1 MVEVIIKSNIADLR
15 SQFAELSE
23 DAFQGAISKAI
34 NRQLTPSKNL
44 AIKDICKVYNIPED
58 VLRQKTVIQLK
69 YSGKRSLTGQILVNT
84 KPISL
89 NVFDPVET
97 KEGVELEIKRGEK
110 TVIKGAFMGFM
121 PNGGYGVFGRGDYD
135 GGKFD
140 WRHARVV
147 AGGKSVVV
155 KNTRRPEKND
165 LTINNLKSVS
175 AYTSFVRPAVLAAL
189 DNRLNEQ
196 LPRRLALE
204 LTKASRT
211 TD

>member
-1 MVEVIIKSNIADLR
+1 MIDLLIKSDIERLR
-15 SQFAELSE
+15 QEFAQLSTDE
-23 DAFQGAISKAI
+23 FQRAVSKAI

-44 AIKDICKVYNIPED
+44 AIKDIGSIYNIPESI
-58 VLRQKTVIQLK
+58 LRDKTTIKLK
-69 YSGKRSLTGQILVNT
+69 YSGARSLTGQILVNT

-97 KEGVELEIKRGEK
+97 KDGVELEIRKGEK
-110 TVIKGAFMGFM
+110 TLIKGAFMGFM
-121 PNGGYGVFGRGDYD
+121 PNGGYGVFGRGDYQ

-140 WRHARVV
+140 WRNTRLLP
-147 AGGKSVVV
+147 GGKSIVV

-175 AYTSFVRPAVLAAL
+175 AYTSFVRPTVLAAL
-189 DNRLNEQ
+189 ENRLNEQ

-204 LTKASRT
+204 LTKASRGI
-211 TD
+211 